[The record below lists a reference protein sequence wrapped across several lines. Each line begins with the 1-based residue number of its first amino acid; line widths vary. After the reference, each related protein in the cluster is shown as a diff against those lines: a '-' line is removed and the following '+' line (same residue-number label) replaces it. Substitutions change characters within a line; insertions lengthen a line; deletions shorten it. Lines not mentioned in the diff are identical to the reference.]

1 MGLYVSRDRKMSL
14 LLLKNMTLWE
24 FREQTKYLPD
34 TFILLCN
41 EDSYTPFKW
50 AEISIAGNTIFFE

>member
-1 MGLYVSRDRKMSL
+1 
-14 LLLKNMTLWE
+14 MTLWE